1 MLKPQENFLTVPVL
15 VPLSMTKYKSELLIE
30 DQSDD
35 DIKDGEEEYITITV
49 ARSQSFQPA
58 EVDQNSME
66 VNQFKNYQT
75 RPKSF
80 QAREESD
87 KEDEE
92 RTESMNSVK
101 TIESLIDIKIH
112 SGNISKKTS
121 TLETV
126 KSQKEGI
133 KTSQLQSANQHR
145 ERCSH

>member
-1 MLKPQENFLTVPVL
+1 MPRL
-15 VPLSMTKYKSELLIE
+15 VPLSLTKYKSELLIE

-49 ARSQSFQPA
+49 AITKFQPV
-58 EVDQNSME
+58 EVDQDSME

-75 RPKSF
+75 RPQSF

-145 ERCSH
+145 ERCSHCLGC